1 MAMAAVLCAAA
12 TGKDIELDD
21 IDCLNKSF
29 PEFRKIVEEE
39 MILK

>member
-12 TGKDIELDD
+12 TGKEIELDD

-29 PEFRKIVEEE
+29 PEFRTILLKE
-39 MILK
+39 MTV

>member
-12 TGKDIELDD
+12 TGRDIELDD

-29 PEFRKIVEEE
+29 PEFRRVLLEE
-39 MILK
+39 MT